1 MEKYSWQLAPGSRQQ
16 LFISSKSFYLSAA
29 TLLYA
34 KTKEKLRME
43 EWIEQLQNSVNTLEK
58 LKEYINVTP
67 QEEEGITTLNTQWGT
82 TPYFASLMV
91 RDDPNC
97 PIRKQVVPS
106 VKEKE
111 NRYGIPNYLIWKE
124 NRATDEIRPDSIAR
138 QYYDR
143 IAFTVTDVCANY
155 CRHCFR
161 KELVVD
167 RDLKLR
173 MDVEEGL
180 DWIREHEE
188 IRDVLVTGGDPFIL
202 SDERIEYLIR
212 KLREIPH
219 IEMIRFGTRTPIVLP
234 HRITQSLM
242 KVLSKYHRVPLWV
255 NTQCNHPNE
264 ITEKTAQAVYDL
276 LSCGVNVGN
285 QAVLLKGINDDVES
299 FRKLHQK
306 LLTVRIRPYYVFYCE
321 PAPGIDHFRTPVE
334 KGAELIRDA
343 LRGHTTGLA
352 QPMYVIAT
360 NIGKIPLMPDYYLV
374 DKNEKEYTLRN
385 YKGEIT
391 TLPNIPD

>member
-1 MEKYSWQLAPGSRQQ
+1 
-16 LFISSKSFYLSAA
+16 
-29 TLLYA
+29 
-34 KTKEKLRME
+34 ME
-43 EWIEQLQNSVNTLEK
+43 EWIEQLQKSVNTLDG
-58 LKEYINVTP
+58 LKAFINPTAG
-67 QEEEGITTLNTQWGT
+67 EEEAVKTLGTKWGT
-82 TPYFASLMV
+82 TPYFASLMD
-91 RDDPNC
+91 RDDPAC
-97 PIRKQVVPS
+97 PIRRQVVPS
-106 VKEKE
+106 MKERE

-143 IAFTVTDVCANY
+143 IAFTVTDMCANY

-173 MDVEEGL
+173 FDLEEGL
-180 DWIREHEE
+180 DWIRDHSE

-202 SDERIEYLIR
+202 SDDKIAYIIA

-234 HRITQSLM
+234 HRITEGLKETLSGYH
-242 KVLSKYHRVPLWV
+242 KVPIWI

-264 ITEKTAQAVYDL
+264 ITEKTARAVYDL

-285 QAVLLKGINDDVES
+285 QAVLLKGINDDVET

-306 LLTVRIRPYYVFYCE
+306 LLSVRIRPYYVFYCE

-343 LRGHTTGLA
+343 IRGHTTGLA

-360 NIGKIPLMPDYYLV
+360 NIGKVPLMPDYYIM
-374 DKNEKEYTLRN
+374 EKKDDEYVLKN
-385 YKGEIT
+385 YKGQLT
-391 TLPNIPD
+391 TLPNIPE